1 MQFII
6 YIFVKNKW
14 KKKTL
19 EIVQSYFL
27 FKNKLIFL
35 KSNVFFK
42 DKLLRI
48 CKEFCKENF
57 NIQLVFNLF
66 KIKSYFSYKEP
77 IYINLL
83 VLAVVLGTCFN
94 SYNSLSLK
102 IIDKAN
108 SKFDLKIKKVL
119 HINWR
124 KPNLTHNKIT

>member
-1 MQFII
+1 M
-6 YIFVKNKW
+6 
-14 KKKTL
+14 
-19 EIVQSYFL
+19 QSYFL
-27 FKNKLIFL
+27 FKSKLIFL